1 MLGAYGRRADPILI
15 ELDATLQH
23 DIDHG
28 RSADDFAVHLDASLF
43 PCMDHLILTDPLA
56 IELDTVVWRLVQ
68 VKDILEAELNAI
80 VHTAKGRMMVVE
92 RRSEVRDQ
100 PVPIVHSYLLSMEK
114 AVKILSA
121 DMILINVHAH
131 LFLDMIHILL
141 ANELSIDTETTS
153 MLEGRVEIGR
163 THQFTLGV
171 SVAIFVIISF

>member
-1 MLGAYGRRADPILI
+1 
-15 ELDATLQH
+15 
-23 DIDHG
+23 
-28 RSADDFAVHLDASLF
+28 
-43 PCMDHLILTDPLA
+43 
-56 IELDTVVWRLVQ
+56 
-68 VKDILEAELNAI
+68 
-80 VHTAKGRMMVVE
+80 MVVE

-114 AVKILSA
+114 AVKILST

-153 MLEGRVEIGR
+153 MLEGRVEIGW

>member
-28 RSADDFAVHLDASLF
+28 RSADNFAVHLDAALL

-80 VHTAKGRMMVVE
+80 VHTAKG
-92 RRSEVRDQ
+92 
-100 PVPIVHSYLLSMEK
+100 
-114 AVKILSA
+114 
-121 DMILINVHAH
+121 
-131 LFLDMIHILL
+131 
-141 ANELSIDTETTS
+141 
-153 MLEGRVEIGR
+153 
-163 THQFTLGV
+163 
-171 SVAIFVIISF
+171 